1 MAEES
6 RSFMNQIDQYAE
18 KFARINP
25 DDINAIEKQVLE
37 LVNAGK
43 LSEAIE
49 LYNKSGIITQAREK
63 LSQKTKAEEDIDK
76 LAETMYRYADLCALT
91 GGMENEKKAN
101 DAYKFVAE
109 ALPDRFTYVFK
120 YALQK
125 IGLEDS
131 DTMEW
136 LDKCQKL
143 SFDEKS
149 LVQVLNIKSTLARH
163 HQKDYIKALEY
174 DINALET
181 CPTKY
186 FHAFRQILCYLPS
199 DVLFNG
205 KNIRSHERIQRS
217 KGNL

>member
-1 MAEES
+1 
-6 RSFMNQIDQYAE
+6 MNQIDQYAE

-149 LVQVLNIKSTLARH
+149 LVHVS
-163 HQKDYIKALEY
+163 KAWAG
-174 DINALET
+174 ISISIAPSKTSPCFASITASAILET
-181 CPTKY
+181 ISLT
-186 FHAFRQILCYLPS
+186 ALMASSLP
-199 DVLFNG
+199 G
-205 KNIRSHERIQRS
+205 IT
-217 KGNL
+217 

>member
-1 MAEES
+1 
-6 RSFMNQIDQYAE
+6 
-18 KFARINP
+18 
-25 DDINAIEKQVLE
+25 
-37 LVNAGK
+37 
-43 LSEAIE
+43 
-49 LYNKSGIITQAREK
+49 
-63 LSQKTKAEEDIDK
+63 
-76 LAETMYRYADLCALT
+76 MYRYADLCALT

-174 DINALET
+174 DINALE
-181 CPTKY
+181 
-186 FHAFRQILCYLPS
+186 ILS
-199 DVLFNG
+199 N
-205 KNIRSHERIQRS
+205 KNISMPSGDYYAIYHQTFYSMGKTYEAMNEFKKQKEIYEDQIKEISEEIADSDNQAVHKYS
-217 KGNL
+217 KFSGLPTYTVR

>member
-1 MAEES
+1 
-6 RSFMNQIDQYAE
+6 
-18 KFARINP
+18 
-25 DDINAIEKQVLE
+25 
-37 LVNAGK
+37 
-43 LSEAIE
+43 
-49 LYNKSGIITQAREK
+49 
-63 LSQKTKAEEDIDK
+63 
-76 LAETMYRYADLCALT
+76 MYRYADLCALT

-163 HQKDYIKALEY
+163 HQKDYIKALSMTSTHWKY
-174 DINALET
+174 

-186 FHAFRQILCYLPS
+186 FHAFGRLLCYLPS

-205 KNIRSHERIQRS
+205 KDIRSHERIQRS

>member
-1 MAEES
+1 
-6 RSFMNQIDQYAE
+6 MNQIDQYAE

-25 DDINAIEKQVLE
+25 DDINTIEKQVLE

-76 LAETMYRYADLCALT
+76 LAEIMYRYADLCALT

-131 DTMEW
+131 D
-136 LDKCQKL
+136 KIGRAH
-143 SFDEKS
+143 
-149 LVQVLNIKSTLARH
+149 V
-163 HQKDYIKALEY
+163 
-174 DINALET
+174 
-181 CPTKY
+181 
-186 FHAFRQILCYLPS
+186 
-199 DVLFNG
+199 
-205 KNIRSHERIQRS
+205 
-217 KGNL
+217 

>member
-1 MAEES
+1 MCI
-6 RSFMNQIDQYAE
+6 RD
-18 KFARINP
+18 R
-25 DDINAIEKQVLE
+25 
-37 LVNAGK
+37 
-43 LSEAIE
+43 
-49 LYNKSGIITQAREK
+49 AREK

-91 GGMENEKKAN
+91 GGLENEKKAN

-125 IGLEDS
+125 IGLADS

-136 LDKCQKL
+136 LDKCKKL

-149 LVQVLNIKSTLARH
+149 LLQVLNIKSTLARH

-174 DINALET
+174 DINAPVSYTHL
-181 CPTKY
+181 
-186 FHAFRQILCYLPS
+186 
-199 DVLFNG
+199 LFLISSA
-205 KNIRSHERIQRS
+205 K
-217 KGNL
+217 LLLLL